1 LKLFKYIKKIYPE
14 RFFDILYQN
23 ESIFTNNEINT
34 TFLPN
39 INFSNLWNQDIS
51 DNTKTI
57 IWKYLQLILFT
68 AINDESNSQSFGE
81 TAKLFEAINEDELK
95 KKLEE
100 TMEHM
105 NNIFDVSNN
114 ENTFGRDISNIEI
127 NDLPDPE
134 DIHSHINEMLK
145 GNLGKLAA
153 EITEETMKE
162 LNTDISGVDSVGDIF
177 QNLFKNPGKLMNMIK
192 KVGDKLD
199 TKLKSGELKESELMQ
214 EAMDLMEKMEKM
226 PGMKNMKNMMSQMGM
241 SNMGKNTKMNMGAMS
256 SQLKNNFKKSKQK
269 ERMLKKL
276 EERKA
281 LHKDNQIKI
290 LQDQLEAVK
299 RNNVIQNNNSNN
311 EQTVKKN
318 KRKKK
323 RRNRKNKNK

>member
-1 LKLFKYIKKIYPE
+1 MAESNELVPKTFTKIIKDFINDILTTFPECKQNLDLGLMDILNNNNDTKNVLKLFKYIKKIYPE

-23 ESIFTNNEINT
+23 ECIFTDNEINT

-105 NNIFDVSNN
+105 NNIFDASNN
-114 ENTFGRDISNIEI
+114 KNTFGHDISNIEI
-127 NDLPDPE
+127 NDLPNPE
-134 DIHSHINEMLK
+134 DLHNHINDMLK

-226 PGMKNMKNMMSQMGM
+226 PGMKNMKNMMNQMGM
-241 SNMGKNTKMNMGAMS
+241 PNMGKNAKMNMGAMS
-256 SQLKNNFKKSKQK
+256 SQLKHNFKKV
-269 ERMLKKL
+269 
-276 EERKA
+276 
-281 LHKDNQIKI
+281 N
-290 LQDQLEAVK
+290 K
-299 RNNVIQNNNSNN
+299 RN
-311 EQTVKKN
+311 EC
-318 KRKKK
+318 
-323 RRNRKNKNK
+323 

>member
-1 LKLFKYIKKIYPE
+1 
-14 RFFDILYQN
+14 
-23 ESIFTNNEINT
+23 
-34 TFLPN
+34 
-39 INFSNLWNQDIS
+39 
-51 DNTKTI
+51 
-57 IWKYLQLILFT
+57 
-68 AINDESNSQSFGE
+68 
-81 TAKLFEAINEDELK
+81 
-95 KKLEE
+95 
-100 TMEHM
+100 M
-105 NNIFDVSNN
+105 
-114 ENTFGRDISNIEI
+114 
-127 NDLPDPE
+127 PDPE